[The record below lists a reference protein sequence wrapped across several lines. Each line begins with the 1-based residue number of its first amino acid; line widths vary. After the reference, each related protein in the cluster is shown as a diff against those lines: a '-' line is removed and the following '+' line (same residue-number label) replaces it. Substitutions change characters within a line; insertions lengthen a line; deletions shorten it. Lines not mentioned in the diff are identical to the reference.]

1 MADTTY
7 ENKVYHKQGGDEE
20 VVASGGK
27 ITVESGGEIDLQDGS
42 KISYPVVT
50 KTANYTVMVTES
62 GTIFIANALDLV
74 FTLPATAAGLRFTF
88 LVKTLSATTGLSI
101 SPAAADAIHG
111 GGLTSVDDK
120 DLINTA
126 ATDAEGDSMTLVGDG
141 IDGWWIES
149 INGTWAKE
157 A

>member
-1 MADTTY
+1 MGSNYPTSVDDYGSEQSVAVQTELGANAGRKTEIITVDETMAIADNNTTY
-7 ENKVYHKQGGDEE
+7 IADAV
-20 VVASGGK
+20 
-27 ITVESGGEIDLQDGS
+27 DL
-42 KISYPVVT
+42 
-50 KTANYTVMVTES
+50 
-62 GTIFIANALDLV
+62 TI
-74 FTLPATAAGLRFTF
+74 TLPAVATVGANVRVEAIVAT
-88 LVKTLSATTGLSI
+88 VSAITGLSI

-126 ATDAEGDSMTLVGDG
+126 ATDAEGDSVSLVSDG
-141 IDGWWIES
+141 VDGWFITA